1 MLHLVLGQDTYHI
14 SEQDTY
20 IYIND
25 ATNDQLLDESEYGIL
40 HLYIELNWTEYRKT
54 PPSQNDLVNNH

>member
-40 HLYIELNWTEYRKT
+40 HLYIELN
-54 PPSQNDLVNNH
+54 